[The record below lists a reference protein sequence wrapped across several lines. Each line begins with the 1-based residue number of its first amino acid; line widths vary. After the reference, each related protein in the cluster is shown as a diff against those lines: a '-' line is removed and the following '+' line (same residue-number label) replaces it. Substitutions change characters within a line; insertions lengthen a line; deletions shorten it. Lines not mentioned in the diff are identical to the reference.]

1 MGASDVVLKKPVDYL
16 TREELDTL
24 KRACLIT
31 YERSK
36 KTENDEWIKDRD
48 SLLLSLMW
56 VTGGRIAD
64 CLTFSDYNMNIKER
78 TITFTVK
85 KRKVRDY
92 KYEDPKPFVHTV
104 SLDNETLFEVLD
116 YTREWEIK
124 GLLFASRRKSNKS
137 LTRQAI
143 NKKLNEYSDLV
154 GIRHIH
160 PHMFRHGLA
169 MFLQSQGMPIEV
181 ISFRLA
187 HSSTRITLETYAR
200 MSASQERSIIESL
213 GVRLR

>member
-1 MGASDVVLKKPVDYL
+1 M
-16 TREELDTL
+16 
-24 KRACLIT
+24 T

-36 KTENDEWIKDRD
+36 QTENNEWIKDRD

-56 VTGGRIAD
+56 VTGGRVAD
-64 CLTFSDYNMNIKER
+64 CLTFRDSDLNIKER

-92 KYEDPKPFVHTV
+92 KYEDPKPFIHTV
-104 SLDNETLFEVLD
+104 TLDNETLFEALE
-116 YTREWEIK
+116 YTRKWGIT
-124 GLLFASRRKSNKS
+124 GLLFPARKGSKNP

-169 MFLQSQGMPIEV
+169 MFLQSQGVPIEV

-200 MSASQERSIIESL
+200 MSATQERSIIESL

>member
-1 MGASDVVLKKPVDYL
+1 M
-16 TREELDTL
+16 
-24 KRACLIT
+24 T

-64 CLTFSDYNMNIKER
+64 CLTFTDYNLNIKER

-116 YTREWEIK
+116 YTRKWEIK

-169 MFLQSQGMPIEV
+169 MFLQSQGVPIEV